1 VPELRAV
8 LVAVPPLLA
17 DLTRHVLTSRLGL
30 SIIADIADL
39 ETAAEHLRDLAP
51 DVVIVGPAANTRG
64 LNAAQVRL
72 MLPHAQVLALSAD
85 FSQVLGP
92 GEADVSEF
100 TPQNLADCLRR

>member
-8 LVAVPPLLA
+8 LVTVPPLLA

-30 SIIADIADL
+30 SIIAEIPDP
-39 ETAAEHLRDLAP
+39 ETAAERLRYLAP
-51 DVVIVGPAANTRG
+51 DIVIIGPAANTRRF
-64 LNAAQVRL
+64 NAARVRL
-72 MLPHAQVLALSAD
+72 MLPHARVLALSAD